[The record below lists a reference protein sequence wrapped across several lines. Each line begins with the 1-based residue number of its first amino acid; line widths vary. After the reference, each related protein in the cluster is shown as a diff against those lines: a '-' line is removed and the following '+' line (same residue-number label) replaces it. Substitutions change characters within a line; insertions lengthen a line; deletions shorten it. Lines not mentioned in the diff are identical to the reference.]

1 MPQISDALSTCTDTY
16 AKKFSAAM
24 PQCDAGMCMVAYGH
38 AHVHIAAP
46 SGTLVK
52 SAEARFRVVHS
63 AALHSAIVS
72 ASAGPPA
79 APAPAISACCMLRG
93 ALIF

>member
-1 MPQISDALSTCTDTY
+1 MR
-16 AKKFSAAM
+16 
-24 PQCDAGMCMVAYGH
+24 MVAYGH

-79 APAPAISACCMLRG
+79 APAPAISACGSACMLRG
-93 ALIF
+93 ALFPWAATVASSKVLRV